1 MSSFTSNNKSQYIH
15 QKIDNLK
22 NAKIEYLN
30 SDFKQYFLSFKIIVI
45 GNPGVGKSCVTFKA
59 IQNQFKE
66 GKNSTIGFDLLT
78 YCLKLN
84 DIPIQLQ
91 IWDTCGQEMYKSLIY
106 NFFRNTSLAILVYA
120 INDEESFNNL
130 DYWLRELKNQSSPD
144 IKLILLGNKTDLTE
158 ERKVS
163 YKQGDLFSEENEF
176 QLFLET
182 SAKTGDNVNLVFTEA
197 ARILYNNYV
206 DYSQCSRNTS
216 LSSFQDIS
224 KITYESKRLKKIV
237 PQPTQQV
244 QSKHCCN

>member
-1 MSSFTSNNKSQYIH
+1 MSSLSSTNKSQYIH

-22 NAKIEYLN
+22 NAKIEYLSSN
-30 SDFKQYFLSFKIIVI
+30 FKECFLSFKIIVI
-45 GNPGVGKSCVTFKA
+45 GNPGVGKSCITLKA
-59 IQNQFKE
+59 IHNKFKE
-66 GKNSTIGFDLLT
+66 GENTTIGFDLFT

-84 DIPIQLQ
+84 EIPIQLQ

-106 NFFRNTSLAILVYA
+106 NFFRNSSLAILVYA

-130 DYWLRELKNQSSPD
+130 DFWLRELRNQSSPD
-144 IKLILLGNKTDLTE
+144 IKLILLGNKIDLAT

-163 YKQGDLFSEENEF
+163 YRQGDILSKENEF

-182 SAKTGDNVNLVFTEA
+182 SAKTGDNINLVFTEA

-206 DYSQCSRNTS
+206 DYSQCSRDTS
-216 LSSFQDIS
+216 LSSFQDTS
-224 KITYESKRLKKIV
+224 KVTYESKALRKII

-244 QSKHCCN
+244 ESKKCCD